1 MVINWRRNIGDKM
14 TSSKELA
21 SKWANPSLLLRGLV
35 FRKVE
40 ASDWWWA
47 ARDHGKG
54 LPAFLCARERD
65 IWVRGRANPVT
76 GIRFAF
82 CSNGKNQHGFQAEI
96 PVRLLFRMGNFSS
109 VTVIDKGRPF
119 TYLHS
124 RWMEKHSSTITQIPM
139 GKLRPRLPSQPSYS
153 ILTLTRQNFYEGV

>member
-1 MVINWRRNIGDKM
+1 M

-21 SKWANPSLLLRGLV
+21 SKWANPSLLLRRFV

-54 LPAFLCARERD
+54 LPAFLCARARD
-65 IWVRGRANPVT
+65 VWVRGRANLVT

-82 CSNGKNQHGFQAEI
+82 CSNGKFQHGFQAEI
-96 PVRLLFRMGNFSS
+96 PVRLLFHMGNFSS
-109 VTVIDKGRPF
+109 VTEINKKRPF
-119 TYLHS
+119 TYRYS
-124 RWMEKHSSTITQIPM
+124 GWMEKYYPDPNWKNETSASKPVILSYPNTNKSKFLQKGLVQPASQID
-139 GKLRPRLPSQPSYS
+139 
-153 ILTLTRQNFYEGV
+153 T